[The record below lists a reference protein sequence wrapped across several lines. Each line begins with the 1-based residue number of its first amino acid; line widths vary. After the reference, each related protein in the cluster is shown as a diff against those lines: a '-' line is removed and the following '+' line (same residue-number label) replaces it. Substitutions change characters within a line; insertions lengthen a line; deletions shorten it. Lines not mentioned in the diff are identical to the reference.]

1 MAIPFLSNVDFNQNE
16 AKNLKL
22 HINSGAI
29 TDPAPLDG
37 QIFFDSSDNKVK
49 IYHTNAFHSIAGDI
63 TGISITAGNGLTG
76 TVSTTLGDHTQTIDV
91 VGGDGITAN
100 TDEIE
105 VAVDDTT
112 IELSATDGTGV
123 IQAKTAAVGNGG
135 AALATGDQIYDFTY
149 GNFLPLS
156 AGVGKPLSGDLY
168 ITHDNADIILG
179 NANAANTANRIEGLG
194 QSGKTFIQFGFNQND
209 GGDEYQRIKIGYN
222 GGAGD
227 YTFLSANVEEEDLAA
242 NGIKSGSI
250 GIGSGITNFVVDT
263 ISLNAGTVTTS
274 SNLIVAG
281 NLTVNGTTTTVN
293 STTVTI
299 DDPVFTLG
307 GDTAIADD
315 SKDRGIEFN
324 YNGESQATPNVE
336 VASNVAT
343 ITKNAHGYHVGS
355 LVTIN
360 GSGVNN
366 LDGTYTIASVT
377 TNNYTIATIGV
388 SDRSDSAITGT
399 ITVSRK
405 GFFGYD
411 DSANKF
417 TFLTDATNTNEV
429 FTGTKATIIAD
440 LDGNATNIT
449 TSASTAVAGKVEL
462 ATADE
467 TKTGTDTARAV
478 TPDSLAARTVVA
490 TIDVSNATLTGQTAP
505 FKATI
510 RHLLF
515 TKDLIVQL
523 QDVTTFEV
531 INADISTTDFQG
543 AQSVNHITIGF
554 DNALPT
560 NDVRVIITSGAG
572 ATSITPDYV
581 HVSDEPV

>member
-37 QIFFDSSDNKVK
+37 QIFFDSLDNKVK

-112 IELSATDGTGV
+112 IELSATDGSGV
-123 IQAKTAAVGNGG
+123 VQAKTADVANDGT
-135 AALATGDQIYDFTY
+135 ALATGDQIYGFTY
-149 GNFLPLS
+149 ANFLPLT
-156 AGVGKPLSGDLY
+156 AGAGKPLSGDLY
-168 ITHDNADIILG
+168 ITHDNANIILG
-179 NANAANTANRIEGLG
+179 NADETNTANRIEGLG

-227 YTFLSANVEEEDLAA
+227 YTFLSANVEEENLPAD
-242 NGIKSGSI
+242 GIKSGSI
-250 GIGSGITNFVVDT
+250 SIGSPTTNFVMDY
-263 ISLNAGTVTTS
+263 IYLNAHAVTTS
-274 SNLIVAG
+274 SDLVVQG

-307 GDTAIADD
+307 GDEAPGSDD
-315 SKDRGIEFN
+315 NKDRGIEFR
-324 YNGESQATPNVE
+324 
-336 VASNVAT
+336 
-343 ITKNAHGYHVGS
+343 YH
-355 LVTIN
+355 
-360 GSGVNN
+360 
-366 LDGTYTIASVT
+366 DGT
-377 TNNYTIATIGV
+377 
-388 SDRSDSAITGT
+388 SA
-399 ITVSRK
+399 K
-405 GFFGYD
+405 LGFFGYD
-411 DSANKF
+411 NSADKF
-417 TFLTDATNTNEV
+417 TFLTDATNTSEV

-449 TSASTAVAGKVEL
+449 TSASTSVAGKVEL
-462 ATADE
+462 ATSDE
-467 TKTGTDTARAV
+467 TKTGTDTAKAV

-490 TIDVSNATLTGQTAP
+490 TIDISDAALTGQTAP

-510 RHLLF
+510 EHSLG

-531 INADISTTDFQG
+531 MHADISTVDFAG
-543 AQSVNHITIGF
+543 NESTSKITIGF

-560 NDVRVIITSGAG
+560 NNVRVIITSGAG
-572 ATSITPDYV
+572 ATGISPTYA
-581 HVSDEPV
+581 